1 MGEHARQTRGPERA
15 IVLVIGRPRW
25 RQREMRICSFES
37 ERFLS
42 FDSESYPSAQP
53 GNQGRTTQLNA
64 LGARLERGRAGPG
77 RLRGARTPYH
87 IPMIL
92 QGCRWSRSW
101 PPSSAI
107 CEHARA
113 SRPRRRNN
121 SVLNAPAT
129 RLVRPCSQHCRQQP
143 WQNNSAQCLGAPPR
157 PIDSDQGVGVGRARA
172 TRRRA
177 NTAIGH

>member
-1 MGEHARQTRGPERA
+1 MVRRASDTTPLPATHEPRQSALSATNALGHRGGPS
-15 IVLVIGRPRW
+15 LY
-25 RQREMRICSFES
+25 
-37 ERFLS
+37 
-42 FDSESYPSAQP
+42 DSESYPSAQP